1 MPFLDKQYP
10 FSLMNTEITEEQSS
24 ISYVR
29 NEKVRKINCNLN
41 FPNHLLSILIV
52 LRILKKNITK
62 QKFIVLTSN

>member
-52 LRILKKNITK
+52 LEY
-62 QKFIVLTSN
+62 